1 MRTGA
6 VTLTIDSHLDHVFL
20 VGVAVNRICAAVD
33 LGEQVAGEVEAAVV
47 EAVNNAI
54 EHAYANRPGHRVDVR
69 VRLESDG
76 VFVQVCDDGR
86 AIPAETWRAAAAEPE
101 RLAERGRGM
110 MIMRGFMDDVQYAR
124 EAGRNVVTMI
134 KRIPAGAT

>member
-20 VGVAVNRICAAVD
+20 VGVAVHRICAAVD

-54 EHAYANRPGHRVDVR
+54 EHAYANRPGHQVDVR
-69 VRLESDG
+69 VRLEPDY
-76 VFVQVCDDGR
+76 VRVQVCDDGR
-86 AIPAETWRAAAAEPE
+86 AIPAEAWRAAAAEPE
-101 RLAERGRGM
+101 RLAERGRGLT
-110 MIMRGFMDDVQYAR
+110 IMRGFMDDVQYAR
-124 EAGRNVVTMI
+124 QAGRNVVTMI
-134 KRIPAGAT
+134 KRIPAGAA

>member
-54 EHAYANRPGHRVDVR
+54 EHAYANRQGHRVDVCIR
-69 VRLESDG
+69 LEPECVRL
-76 VFVQVCDDGR
+76 QVCDDGR
-86 AIPAETWRAAAAEPE
+86 PIPAEAWRATAAEPE
-101 RLAERGRGM
+101 RLAERGRGLT
-110 MIMRGFMDDVQYAR
+110 IMRGCVDEVQYTR
-124 EAGRNVVTMI
+124 EAGRNVVTLI
-134 KRIPAGAT
+134 KRVRAGAA

>member
-54 EHAYANRPGHRVDVR
+54 EHAYANRPGHRVDVC
-69 VRLESDG
+69 VRLEPDCMR
-76 VFVQVCDDGR
+76 VQVCDDGP
-86 AIPAETWRAAAAEPE
+86 AIPAEAWRAAAAEPE
-101 RLAERGRGM
+101 RLAERGRGLT
-110 MIMRGFMDDVQYAR
+110 IMRGFMDEVQYAR

-134 KRIPAGAT
+134 KRIPAGAA